1 MLNLRHLCPLILMTI
16 SFSLVVAC
24 GQSEEPKVAAPS
36 DSKTEV
42 VTTSAPTTQPASPE
56 ALDAALRERVE
67 KYWAARQARD
77 VRTLYELESAAQPGG
92 WLQLENAMSL
102 LGLPVRNVK
111 ILEVQIDE
119 ERAMTRISGEVA
131 VGTLGWTPQTLRDY
145 WVLLDDQWYHE
156 TSR

>member
-1 MLNLRHLCPLILMTI
+1 MPNLRRLCPLILMTI
-16 SFSLVVAC
+16 SLSLVVAC
-24 GQSEEPKVAAPS
+24 GQSEEPKETVATEA
-36 DSKTEV
+36 KTEL
-42 VTTSAPTTQPASPE
+42 VTTTPAATQPASSE
-56 ALDAALRERVE
+56 ALEAALRERVE

-102 LGLPVRNVK
+102 LGLPVRNVR
-111 ILEVQIDE
+111 ILEVEIDG

-145 WVLLDDQWYHE
+145 WVLLDGQWYHE

>member
-1 MLNLRHLCPLILMTI
+1 MLNLLHICPLILMTI
-16 SFSLVVAC
+16 SLSLVVAC
-24 GQSEEPKVAAPS
+24 GKSEEPKATVATEA
-36 DSKTEV
+36 KTES
-42 VTTSAPTTQPASPE
+42 VTTTPPATQPASSE
-56 ALDAALRERVE
+56 ALEAALRERVE

-111 ILEVQIDE
+111 ILEVQIDG
-119 ERAMTRISGEVA
+119 ERAMTRISGEVM
-131 VGTLGWTPQTLRDY
+131 VITFGWTPQTLRDY
-145 WVLLDDQWYHE
+145 WVLLDGQWYHE

>member
-1 MLNLRHLCPLILMTI
+1 MLNLRRLCPLILMTI
-16 SFSLVVAC
+16 SLSLVVAC
-24 GQSEEPKVAAPS
+24 GQSEEPKATVA
-36 DSKTEV
+36 TEV
-42 VTTSAPTTQPASPE
+42 KNDSITTPAATQPASSE
-56 ALDAALRERVE
+56 ALEAALRERVE

-111 ILEVQIDE
+111 TLEVRIDG

-131 VGTLGWTPQTLRDY
+131 VGTLGWTPQTLKDY
-145 WVLLDDQWYHE
+145 WVLLDGQWYHE